1 MAAREYV
8 EWMAYQAIEDA
19 SVEHQ
24 QKHVFRRSRTTID
37 GGFGEDGGD
46 LSSTEHLAHNVQQ
59 RLHVS
64 KTYTDLQNSA
74 EDHARHGVMNNMKK
88 RLSDN
93 FEHYS
98 NIFHEV
104 ALPILFRRGHKD
116 RSRSR
121 SRSRDGKRREPND
134 CGSNVQNFMNGERLV
149 EGDFVFVE
157 NIELHHMDGFLFSSR
172 HEIGKGH
179 NFVLVHLRSPS
190 WCDKCGD
197 FIWGISKQCLKC
209 TRFSALVVS
218 SSSLLYQQPAI
229 VQHRCFMIFSS
240 VSCLWR
246 VGHKRRAIIL

>member
-19 SVEHQ
+19 AVEHQ
-24 QKHVFRRSRTTID
+24 QRRVFRRSQTAVA
-37 GGFGEDGGD
+37 GGFGDDGSD
-46 LSSTEHLAHNVQQ
+46 LSGSDHLTRDVQQ

-74 EDHARHGVMNNMKK
+74 DFNQPQAEDNTRHGVMNNMKK

-104 ALPILFRRGHKD
+104 ALPILFRKGRKD

-121 SRSRDGKRREPND
+121 SRSRDNRKTDQSDHATNAQ
-134 CGSNVQNFMNGERLV
+134 NVKNGERLV

-157 NIELHHMDGFLFSSR
+157 NIELHHMDGFVFSSR

-209 TRFSALVVS
+209 TS
-218 SSSLLYQQPAI
+218 
-229 VQHRCFMIFSS
+229 
-240 VSCLWR
+240 
-246 VGHKRRAIIL
+246 K